1 MVRVAP
7 VRLAYNPKTL
17 WFDAGSLTLDVGDSV
32 IVKTARGE
40 EFGAVQMPVFE
51 PNEEQLSA
59 LKSPLKPVVRVASDE
74 DVLRSA
80 ELDDKAR
87 KALPEFK
94 RLAAETIEEMKP
106 VAVEFLFDGDRAIF
120 YFESEERLDFRELIP
135 KLYGRFHVR
144 VDLVQIG
151 VRDQARIVGG
161 LAHCGQELCCKR
173 LGGEFNPVSI
183 RMAKDQGLSLNQP
196 KITGACGRLMCCL
209 RYEVEAYKEVYAR
222 APKMS
227 DTIDTPEG
235 PARINDINVLREM
248 VSLKIEEGR
257 LVQVPLA
264 DLRTH
269 SGDKRPSYIKRA
281 QWDEAIRRA
290 EQGDDWHVSTLSS
303 VKITDNE
310 TQALHSSEMRQ
321 KFNDTYDARAS
332 QRAGAVASDETREGS
347 VLEASSRGRKA
358 RGTQDER
365 GTRRTRRAR
374 TSTASRDISTSRDD
388 ANTSMFD
395 ASQEEQQLPQVTHR
409 KRRIRSA
416 RIRTDAPTTSTT
428 AATSF
433 DAFDTAPA
441 ASTDTIQR
449 SEAVPSFSEAK
460 RQQHSNQEHCQR
472 RQHQRSRNDAHAPRE
487 RTAPAPEH
495 AVPGQN
501 NAPAQQR
508 TPAHRRSRR
517 RSHEL

>member
-17 WFDAGSLTLDVGDSV
+17 WFDAGSLTIDVGDSV

-51 PNEEQLSA
+51 PSEEQLSA

-416 RIRTDAPTTSTT
+416 RISTDAPTTSTT

-460 RQQHSNQEHCQR
+460 RQQRSNQEHCQR
-472 RQHQRSRNDAHAPRE
+472 RQHQRSRNDAHAPLE

>member
-1 MVRVAP
+1 M
-7 VRLAYNPKTL
+7 
-17 WFDAGSLTLDVGDSV
+17 
-32 IVKTARGE
+32 
-40 EFGAVQMPVFE
+40 
-51 PNEEQLSA
+51 
-59 LKSPLKPVVRVASDE
+59 
-74 DVLRSA
+74 
-80 ELDDKAR
+80 
-87 KALPEFK
+87 
-94 RLAAETIEEMKP
+94 
-106 VAVEFLFDGDRAIF
+106 
-120 YFESEERLDFRELIP
+120 
-135 KLYGRFHVR
+135 
-144 VDLVQIG
+144 
-151 VRDQARIVGG
+151 
-161 LAHCGQELCCKR
+161 
-173 LGGEFNPVSI
+173 
-183 RMAKDQGLSLNQP
+183 
-196 KITGACGRLMCCL
+196 
-209 RYEVEAYKEVYAR
+209 
-222 APKMS
+222 
-227 DTIDTPEG
+227 
-235 PARINDINVLREM
+235 
-248 VSLKIEEGR
+248 
-257 LVQVPLA
+257 
-264 DLRTH
+264 
-269 SGDKRPSYIKRA
+269 
-281 QWDEAIRRA
+281 
-290 EQGDDWHVSTLSS
+290 
-303 VKITDNE
+303 KITDNE

-395 ASQEEQQLPQVTHR
+395 ASQEDQQLPQVTHR

-460 RQQHSNQEHCQR
+460 RQQRSNQEHCQR
-472 RQHQRSRNDAHAPRE
+472 RQHQRSRNDAHAPLE

>member
-17 WFDAGSLTLDVGDSV
+17 WFDAGSLTIDVGDSV
-32 IVKTARGE
+32 IVKTVRGE

-51 PNEEQLSA
+51 PSEEQISA

-460 RQQHSNQEHCQR
+460 RQQRSNQEHYQR

>member
-17 WFDAGSLTLDVGDSV
+17 WFDAGSLTIDVGDSV

-51 PNEEQLSA
+51 PSEEQLSA

-269 SGDKRPSYIKRA
+269 SGEKRPSYIKRA

-433 DAFDTAPA
+433 DAFDTVPA
-441 ASTDTIQR
+441 ASTDTIKR

-460 RQQHSNQEHCQR
+460 RQQRSNQEHCQR

-487 RTAPAPEH
+487 RTTPAPEH

>member
-17 WFDAGSLTLDVGDSV
+17 WFDAGSLTIDVGDSV

-51 PNEEQLSA
+51 PSEEQLSA

-135 KLYGRFHVR
+135 KLYGHFHVR

-460 RQQHSNQEHCQR
+460 RQQRSNQEHYQR

>member
-17 WFDAGSLTLDVGDSV
+17 WFDAGSLTIDVGDSV

-51 PNEEQLSA
+51 PSEEQLSA

-388 ANTSMFD
+388 ANTSMFG

-460 RQQHSNQEHCQR
+460 RQQRSNQEHCQR
-472 RQHQRSRNDAHAPRE
+472 RQHQRSRNDAHAPLE

>member
-17 WFDAGSLTLDVGDSV
+17 WFDAGSLTIDVGDSV

-51 PNEEQLSA
+51 PSEEQLSA

-281 QWDEAIRRA
+281 QWDEAIRHA

-460 RQQHSNQEHCQR
+460 RQQRSNQEHCQR

>member
-1 MVRVAP
+1 M
-7 VRLAYNPKTL
+7 
-17 WFDAGSLTLDVGDSV
+17 
-32 IVKTARGE
+32 
-40 EFGAVQMPVFE
+40 
-51 PNEEQLSA
+51 
-59 LKSPLKPVVRVASDE
+59 
-74 DVLRSA
+74 
-80 ELDDKAR
+80 
-87 KALPEFK
+87 
-94 RLAAETIEEMKP
+94 
-106 VAVEFLFDGDRAIF
+106 
-120 YFESEERLDFRELIP
+120 
-135 KLYGRFHVR
+135 
-144 VDLVQIG
+144 
-151 VRDQARIVGG
+151 
-161 LAHCGQELCCKR
+161 
-173 LGGEFNPVSI
+173 
-183 RMAKDQGLSLNQP
+183 
-196 KITGACGRLMCCL
+196 
-209 RYEVEAYKEVYAR
+209 YAR

-388 ANTSMFD
+388 VNTSMFD

-460 RQQHSNQEHCQR
+460 CQQRSNQEHCQR
-472 RQHQRSRNDAHAPRE
+472 RQYQRSRNDAHAPRE

>member
-17 WFDAGSLTLDVGDSV
+17 WFDAGDLSLEVGDSV
-32 IVKTARGE
+32 IVKTVRGE
-40 EFGAVQMPVFE
+40 EFGAVHMPVFE
-51 PNEEQLSA
+51 PSEEQLRA

-94 RLAAETIEEMKP
+94 KLAAETIKEMKP

-222 APKMS
+222 APKMNAP
-227 DTIDTPEG
+227 IETPDG
-235 PARINDINVLREM
+235 TAYINDINVLREM

-257 LVQVPLA
+257 LVQVPLS
-264 DLRTH
+264 DLRTQN
-269 SGDKRPSYIKRA
+269 GEKRPSYIKRA
-281 QWDEAIRRA
+281 QWNEAIRRA
-290 EQGDDWHVSTLSS
+290 EEGDEWHVSTVSS

-310 TQALHSSEMRQ
+310 TQALHSREMRQ
-321 KFNDTYDARAS
+321 KFNDIYDARAS
-332 QRAGAVASDETREGS
+332 QRASAVASDETREGS
-347 VLEASSRGRKA
+347 AREALSHGRKA
-358 RGTQDER
+358 RGEQDER
-365 GTRRTRRAR
+365 AARRSRGTQEGHRSRR
-374 TSTASRDISTSRDD
+374 SRDMGSSRDGQQASSSRTPRTESVRFHARSRED
-388 ANTSMFD
+388 AQTNTFD
-395 ASQEEQQLPQVTHR
+395 SSQDEQQLSATHR

-416 RIRTDAPTTSTT
+416 RVRTDVPATSTDVT
-428 AATSF
+428 TQQAA
-433 DAFDTAPA
+433 P
-441 ASTDTIQR
+441 
-449 SEAVPSFSEAK
+449 V
-460 RQQHSNQEHCQR
+460 
-472 RQHQRSRNDAHAPRE
+472 
-487 RTAPAPEH
+487 
-495 AVPGQN
+495 
-501 NAPAQQR
+501 
-508 TPAHRRSRR
+508 HRRSRR

>member
-17 WFDAGSLTLDVGDSV
+17 WFDAGSLTIDVGDSV

-51 PNEEQLSA
+51 PSEEQLSA

-388 ANTSMFD
+388 ANTSMFG

-460 RQQHSNQEHCQR
+460 RQQRSNQEHCQR

>member
-17 WFDAGSLTLDVGDSV
+17 WFDAGSLTIDVGDSV

-51 PNEEQLSA
+51 PSEEQLSA

>member
-17 WFDAGSLTLDVGDSV
+17 WFDAGSLTIDVGDSV

-51 PNEEQLSA
+51 PSEEQLSA

-395 ASQEEQQLPQVTHR
+395 ALQEEQQLPQVTHR

-460 RQQHSNQEHCQR
+460 RQQRSNQEHCQR

>member
-17 WFDAGSLTLDVGDSV
+17 WFDAGSLTIDVGDSV

-51 PNEEQLSA
+51 PSEEQLSA

-395 ASQEEQQLPQVTHR
+395 ASQEEQQLPQVMHR

-460 RQQHSNQEHCQR
+460 RQQRSNQEHCQR
-472 RQHQRSRNDAHAPRE
+472 RQHQRSRNDAHAPLE

>member
-7 VRLAYNPKTL
+7 VRLAYNQKTL
-17 WFDAGSLTLDVGDSV
+17 WFDAGSLTIDVGDSV

-51 PNEEQLSA
+51 PSEEQLSA

-460 RQQHSNQEHCQR
+460 RQQRSNQEHYQR

>member
-17 WFDAGSLTLDVGDSV
+17 WFDAGSLTIDAGDSV

-51 PNEEQLSA
+51 PSEEQLSA

-460 RQQHSNQEHCQR
+460 RQQRSNQEHCQR

>member
-17 WFDAGSLTLDVGDSV
+17 WFDAGSLTIDVGDSV

-51 PNEEQLSA
+51 PSEEQLSA

-395 ASQEEQQLPQVTHR
+395 ASQEDQQLPQVTHR

-460 RQQHSNQEHCQR
+460 RQQRSNQEHCQR

>member
-17 WFDAGSLTLDVGDSV
+17 WFDAGSLTIDVGDSV

-51 PNEEQLSA
+51 PSEEQLSA

-460 RQQHSNQEHCQR
+460 RQQRSNQEHYQR

>member
-17 WFDAGSLTLDVGDSV
+17 WFDAGSLTIDVGDSV

-51 PNEEQLSA
+51 PSEEQLSA

-460 RQQHSNQEHCQR
+460 RQQRSNQEHCQR

>member
-17 WFDAGSLTLDVGDSV
+17 WFDAGSLTIDVGDSV

-51 PNEEQLSA
+51 PSEEQLSA

-281 QWDEAIRRA
+281 QWDEAIRRV

-460 RQQHSNQEHCQR
+460 RQQRSNQEHCQR

-495 AVPGQN
+495 AVLGQN

>member
-17 WFDAGSLTLDVGDSV
+17 WFDAGSLTIDVGDSV

-51 PNEEQLSA
+51 PSEEQLSA

-269 SGDKRPSYIKRA
+269 SGDNRPSYIKRA

-460 RQQHSNQEHCQR
+460 RQQRSNQEHCQR

>member
-17 WFDAGSLTLDVGDSV
+17 WFDAGSLTIDVGDSV

-51 PNEEQLSA
+51 PSEEQLSA

-395 ASQEEQQLPQVTHR
+395 ALQEEQQLPQVTHR

-449 SEAVPSFSEAK
+449 SEAVPSFSEAN
-460 RQQHSNQEHCQR
+460 RQQRSNQEHCQR

>member
-17 WFDAGSLTLDVGDSV
+17 WFDAGSLTIDVGDSV

-51 PNEEQLSA
+51 PSEEQLSA

-449 SEAVPSFSEAK
+449 SEAVPSFSETK
-460 RQQHSNQEHCQR
+460 RQQRSNQEHCQR

>member
-17 WFDAGSLTLDVGDSV
+17 WFDAGDLSLEVGDSV
-32 IVKTARGE
+32 IVKTVRGE
-40 EFGAVQMPVFE
+40 EFGAVHMPVFE
-51 PNEEQLSA
+51 PSEEQLRA

-94 RLAAETIEEMKP
+94 KLAAETIKEMKP

-222 APKMS
+222 APKMNAP
-227 DTIDTPEG
+227 IETPDG
-235 PARINDINVLREM
+235 TAYINDINVLREM

-257 LVQVPLA
+257 LVQVPLS
-264 DLRTH
+264 DLRTQN
-269 SGDKRPSYIKRA
+269 GEKRPSYIKRA
-281 QWDEAIRRA
+281 QWNEAIRRA
-290 EQGDDWHVSTLSS
+290 EEGDEWHVSTVSS

-310 TQALHSSEMRQ
+310 TQALHSREMRQ
-321 KFNDTYDARAS
+321 KFNDTYDARVS
-332 QRAGAVASDETREGS
+332 QRASAAASDETREGS
-347 VLEASSRGRKA
+347 DRVASSHGRKA
-358 RGTQDER
+358 RGEQDER
-365 GTRRTRRAR
+365 GTRRSRGTQEERRSR
-374 TSTASRDISTSRDD
+374 RSRDMGSSRDGQHVSSSRTPRTESARFHARSRED
-388 ANTSMFD
+388 AQTNTFD
-395 ASQEEQQLPQVTHR
+395 ASQDEQQRSATHR

-416 RIRTDAPTTSTT
+416 RVRTDEP
-428 AATSF
+428 ATSI
-433 DAFDTAPA
+433 DVTTQQAAP
-441 ASTDTIQR
+441 
-449 SEAVPSFSEAK
+449 V
-460 RQQHSNQEHCQR
+460 
-472 RQHQRSRNDAHAPRE
+472 
-487 RTAPAPEH
+487 
-495 AVPGQN
+495 
-501 NAPAQQR
+501 
-508 TPAHRRSRR
+508 HRRSRR

>member
-17 WFDAGSLTLDVGDSV
+17 WFDAGSLTIDVGDSV

-51 PNEEQLSA
+51 PSEEQLSA

-388 ANTSMFD
+388 ANTSMFG

-460 RQQHSNQEHCQR
+460 RQQRSNQEHYQR

>member
-17 WFDAGSLTLDVGDSV
+17 WFDAGSLTIDVGDSV

-51 PNEEQLSA
+51 PSEEQLSA

-395 ASQEEQQLPQVTHR
+395 ALQEEQQLPQVTHR

-460 RQQHSNQEHCQR
+460 RQQRSNQEHCQR
-472 RQHQRSRNDAHAPRE
+472 RQHQRSRNDAHAPLE